1 MISSDLRNIYQEI
14 ILAHSRNHG
23 PSLLNSADGESR
35 QVNPICGDEITLQL
49 HLGADQ
55 VISEV
60 CWTGRGC
67 AISQASASL
76 LADLARGLP
85 TFELSDRIKV
95 FNTVLLSRGKLQ
107 LQEELFGDAAALASI
122 SPNVARVK
130 CALLAWTAA
139 KHAIAEMS
147 ALE

>member
-1 MISSDLRNIYQEI
+1 MSSSDMRNIYQEI

-23 PSLLNSADGESR
+23 PSLLDSADGESR

-49 HLGADQ
+49 HLGSDQ
-55 VISEV
+55 VIDEV

-85 TFELSDRIKV
+85 TFEFSDRVKV
-95 FNTVLLSRGKLQ
+95 FNAALLSRGKIH
-107 LQEELFGDAAALASI
+107 LQEEVFGDAVALGSI
-122 SPNVARVK
+122 SSNVARVK

-139 KHAIAEMS
+139 KHALTEIS
-147 ALE
+147 AKE